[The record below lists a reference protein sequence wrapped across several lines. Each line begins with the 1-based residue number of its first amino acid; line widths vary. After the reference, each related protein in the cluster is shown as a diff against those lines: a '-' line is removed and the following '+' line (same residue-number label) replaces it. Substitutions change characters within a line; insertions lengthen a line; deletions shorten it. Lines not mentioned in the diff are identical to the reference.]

1 MTPWKIIVTDG
12 LEETGLNIL
21 REQAQV
27 DDRLD
32 ISADELLCVAGEYD
46 AMIVRG
52 RTKVTAAVFAAA
64 ARLQAVGRAGVG
76 VDNIDLAAARA
87 HGVTV
92 VNAPASTT
100 VAVAELAVG
109 LMLSLARAI
118 PRGDASMKRNEWIK
132 KKLIG
137 AELSGKTLGVIGVG
151 AIGSAVV
158 QRALAFGMAA
168 VGYDALLSSEQIARR
183 GVEPVSLDEL
193 YRRSDFI
200 SIHTPLTAE
209 TRAMIA
215 APALE
220 KMKDGVRLVCT
231 ARGGI
236 IDEAALLAA
245 LESGKVAGAGL
256 DVFAQEPPGESALT
270 AHPHV
275 VAMPHVGAQTEEA
288 QARAAVDISHEVLAA
303 LSGSELRW
311 KVA

>member
-1 MTPWKIIVTDG
+1 MTNWKIIVTDG

-21 REQAQV
+21 RQKAQV
-27 DDRLD
+27 DNRPD
-32 ISADELLCVAGEYD
+32 ISAEELLQVAGEYD

-52 RTKVTAAVFAAA
+52 RTKVTAAVFDGAP
-64 ARLQAVGRAGVG
+64 RLKAVGRAGVG

-109 LMLSLARAI
+109 LMLALAREI
-118 PRGDASMKRNEWIK
+118 PRGDAAMKRSEWIK
-132 KKLIG
+132 KKLMG
-137 AELSGKTLGVIGVG
+137 AELSGKTLGVVGVG

-168 VGYDALLSSEQIARR
+168 IGFDALLSSDQIARR
-183 GVEPVSLDEL
+183 GVEPVSLEEL

-200 SIHTPLTAE
+200 SIHTPLTAD
-209 TRAMIA
+209 TRGLINA
-215 APALE
+215 AAIE
-220 KMKDGVRLVCT
+220 QMKPGVRLVCT

-245 LESGKVAGAGL
+245 LENGKVAGAGL
-256 DVFAQEPPGESALT
+256 DVFAQEPPGESALA
-270 AHPHV
+270 AHPQV

-288 QARAAVDISHEVLAA
+288 QTRAAVDISNEVLAA
-303 LSGSELRW
+303 LSGQDLRW